1 MISERYNFG
10 SNNLCLNSDLEINLK
25 ISHKAWVHITES
37 FKEKKKRKERQFSKQ
52 TLHAY
57 SICIHFPIYPASISF
72 LLRLWEVER
81 FNKNHR
87 AMWFPVVHWLR
98 FQAFIE
104 GGENSIPV
112 HGTHL
117 SHTTNGWMVWLK
129 K

>member
-72 LLRLWEVER
+72 LLRLWEVEESFCGHSPIMERVLEPMTLDFRVLSLHTIHQNSTHASYSLNQR
-81 FNKNHR
+81 FSTR
-87 AMWFPVVHWLR
+87 AV
-98 FQAFIE
+98 
-104 GGENSIPV
+104 
-112 HGTHL
+112 
-117 SHTTNGWMVWLK
+117 
-129 K
+129 